1 MAATRSAVLDRLSAL
16 ADPTRNRILLLLDRF
31 ELSVGDLCV
40 IPQLPQ
46 STVSRHLKVLADDGW
61 VAARGEGT
69 SRFYAMVPSRL
80 DDDARELWL
89 VVRAQAASGVNA
101 AEDAR
106 RAERV
111 LAKRRL
117 KMRVF

>member
-1 MAATRSAVLDRLSAL
+1 MTATRSAVLDRLSAL

-40 IPQLPQ
+40 ILQLPQ

-69 SRFYAMVPSRL
+69 SRFYTMVPSRL
-80 DDDARELWL
+80 DDDARELWQ
-89 VVRAQAASGVNA
+89 VVRAQAASGTSGVNA

-111 LAKRRL
+111 
-117 KMRVF
+117 